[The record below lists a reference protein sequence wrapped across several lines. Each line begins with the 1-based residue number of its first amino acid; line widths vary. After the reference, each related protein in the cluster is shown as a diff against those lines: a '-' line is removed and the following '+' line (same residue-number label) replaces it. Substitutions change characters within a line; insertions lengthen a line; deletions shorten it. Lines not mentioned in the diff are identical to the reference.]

1 MALSIIDYCL
11 VSKERTSI
19 RKEIAELFIS
29 EKPGT
34 GIGEDCSKYHY
45 IVENYDNYCIVL
57 KRPTGLNKGFDFT
70 VNIDGMYFKRN
81 RRYQNPSH
89 NDIIEGL
96 KYVKQNYNNYNFVK
110 DTINKIF
117 LCKSVNFDS
126 LKDMSFIDGEGV
138 ERPIA
143 LLLLAVKW
151 LFIEQD
157 ITYWNW
163 SGRYMLLNKL
173 KEEGLA

>member
-1 MALSIIDYCL
+1 MPLNEIEYSL
-11 VSKERTSI
+11 VGRDRITI

-29 EKPGT
+29 ETPGT
-34 GIGEDCSKYHY
+34 GKEDNCSRYHY
-45 IVENYDNYCIVL
+45 YVEKYNDYQIVL
-57 KRPTGLNKGFDFT
+57 KRPTGLNKGLDFT
-70 VNIDGMYFKRN
+70 VNIFGMFFRKN

-89 NDIIEGL
+89 QDIISGL
-96 KYVKQNYNNYNFVK
+96 KYAKKNYDNYKLIK
-110 DTINKIF
+110 DLINKIYNCESVSFDCLKNVFF
-117 LCKSVNFDS
+117 L
-126 LKDMSFIDGEGV
+126 DGDKV

-143 LLLLAVKW
+143 LLLLAIKW

-163 SGRYMLLNKL
+163 SGRNMLMNKL